1 MRYMKMKRVIG
12 LVVLLTV
19 AAFALAAIPA
29 AQASDDNQTPAS
41 LSTACGDIQVPLG
54 NELFFH
60 VYARGLQIYRWD
72 GSTWVGTPSATL
84 FADAGYHAQVGTHYG
99 GPTWESNSGSYVK
112 ALARPERHPLVAAP
126 GDLDQRPRPF
136 QLGDLRPA
144 GEHRRR

>member
-1 MRYMKMKRVIG
+1 MRYMNMKSIIG

-29 AQASDDNQTPAS
+29 ALASDDNQMPAS
-41 LSTACGDIQVPLG
+41 LSTACGDIQVPAG
-54 NELFFH
+54 NKLFFH

-72 GSTWVGTPSATL
+72 GSAWVGTPSATL

-112 ALARPERHPLVAAP
+112 AARDGICPSP
-126 GDLDQRPRPF
+126 D
-136 QLGDLRPA
+136 
-144 GEHRRR
+144 